1 MTNAY
6 LYSLDPLDSA
16 DGKWDYG
23 LIKEI
28 FDKNHI
34 EQLTVSEIPTEDRA
48 FVVIP
53 GSGNAGK
60 EKEINNQL
68 SKLKRVILFI
78 TGDESGK
85 FDVDLI
91 SHPNIEIWIH
101 YPHKK
106 HEKYNKF
113 FIGVPRHLKE
123 NLPEYPIK
131 EYDVF
136 FSGQINHN
144 RRKELIN
151 ALSKMSSSRFVF
163 HTLFNATP
171 AFSLGY
177 PIKEY
182 YSLLSKSRI
191 APAPAGNVVIDS
203 FRFFEAIEMMCLPIG
218 DLKNSRGEEFDFFH
232 FVYPDGVPV
241 RRMSN
246 WNLIER
252 MVSNLLEEYPNN
264 MHQAV
269 SWWIKYKRDLSLK
282 IMEQVNE

>member
-1 MTNAY
+1 MINAY
-6 LYSLDPLDSA
+6 IYSLNPLDSA

-34 EQLTVSEIPTEDRA
+34 KQLTVSEIPTEDRA

-60 EKEINNQL
+60 EKKINKQL
-68 SKLKRVILFI
+68 SKLKRVVLFI
-78 TGDESGK
+78 TGDESAR
-85 FDVDLI
+85 FNVDLI

-131 EYDVF
+131 ERDVF
-136 FSGQINHN
+136 FSGQVNHD
-144 RRKELIN
+144 RRKELID
-151 ALSKMSSSRFVF
+151 ALSKMPDSM
-163 HTLFNATP
+163 FNATP

-177 PIKEY
+177 PLKEY

-203 FRFFEAIEMMCLPIG
+203 FRFFEAIEMLCLPIG
-218 DLKNSRGEEFDFFH
+218 DLKNAEGEVFDFFN
-232 FVYPDGVPV
+232 FVCPNGVPV
-241 RRMSN
+241 IGTSDWSLVGR
-246 WNLIER
+246 I
-252 MVSNLLEEYPNN
+252 VSHLLQEYPNN
-264 MHQAV
+264 MHKVV

>member
-1 MTNAY
+1 MEGYKLINAY

-16 DGKWDYG
+16 EGKWDYG

-34 EQLTVSEIPTEDRA
+34 EQLTVSEIPSEDRA

-53 GSGNAGK
+53 GSRNAGK
-60 EKEINNQL
+60 EEKINKQL
-68 SKLKRVILFI
+68 SKLKRVVLFI
-78 TGDESGK
+78 TGDESAR
-85 FDVDLI
+85 FNVDLI
-91 SHPNIEIWIH
+91 LHPNIEIWIH

-123 NLPEYPIK
+123 NLPEYPVK
-131 EYDVF
+131 ENDVF
-136 FSGQINHN
+136 FSGQINHD

-151 ALSKMSSSRFVF
+151 ALSKMPNSM
-163 HTLFNATP
+163 FNATP

-203 FRFFEAIEMMCLPIG
+203 FRFFEAIEMLCLPIG
-218 DLKNSRGEEFDFFH
+218 DLKMLRG
-232 FVYPDGVPV
+232 
-241 RRMSN
+241 R
-246 WNLIER
+246 NLISFILFIP
-252 MVSNLLEEYPNN
+252 VEY
-264 MHQAV
+264 Q
-269 SWWIKYKRDLSLK
+269 
-282 IMEQVNE
+282 